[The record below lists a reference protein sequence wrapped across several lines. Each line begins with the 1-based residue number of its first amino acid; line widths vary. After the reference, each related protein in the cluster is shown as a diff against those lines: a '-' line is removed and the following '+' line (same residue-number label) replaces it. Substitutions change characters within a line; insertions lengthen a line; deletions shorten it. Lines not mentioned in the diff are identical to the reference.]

1 MLVALSTGML
11 TALTA
16 TGMSQVE
23 PAFAADKNKCED
35 NGHDSCNDRNKKI
48 EQENNCKIEN
58 DNKDDSDNNDGSLNG
73 NTLTCSHFAVNPEDV
88 SGQVGHDQT
97 FGPIPSIP

>member
-58 DNKDDSDNNDGSLNG
+58 ENDHGSDNNGGSLNG
-73 NTLTCSHFAVNPEDV
+73 NTLTCSNFAANPEDV
-88 SGQVGHDQT
+88 TGQVGHDQT
-97 FGPIPSIP
+97 FGLKP

>member
-1 MLVALSTGML
+1 MLVALSIGML

-48 EQENNCKIEN
+48 QEENNCKIEN
-58 DNKDDSDNNDGSLNG
+58 ENDDNSDHNG
-73 NTLTCSHFAVNPEDV
+73 GNSNTLTCSNFAVNPEDV
-88 SGQVGHDQT
+88 SGQLGHDQT
-97 FGPIPSIP
+97 FGPIP